1 MKLFFMRNSRFQDIS
16 NRVRISLRKT
26 RRLKPHSP
34 LAVLVA
40 SLAIAFVV
48 RYCTVAQHL
57 DMGDDIANYLSTMNT
72 LFGHDVTG
80 LGLLRPP
87 LIALPL
93 KAFTLAFGDLTG
105 VKVLGVLLS
114 VALGI
119 PFFLLARR
127 LCPPWIAVVV
137 TLLFVLTP
145 AYSDMLIWGYLTMFG
160 MLFIMLTLHCLLL
173 VLERPTILN
182 TALTGLF
189 ASFIVGFHQLS
200 LAFFAPLS
208 LLLFLALLVF
218 NRQGLLRNYRWVMA
232 AIVIAVVL
240 SIPYVPIYL
249 RLLHLQAPAIS
260 NAPLISL
267 TPLTQLKA
275 DLAIQ
280 ADPAYVPWLLGIA
293 VLLAIGAVAARST
306 WQSNRSSAVVLLVTL
321 FYSLTLILLELPP
334 PFAELSRRAHYF
346 MYIPIWLLGSLS
358 LSRLWSW
365 QTTFIRAVPRWLP
378 KFMAIVI
385 IFTLLSTSVFLS
397 LRGQVRSLDFYGYLD
412 DNRWSAVNWIKDNT
426 PQEASVV
433 AYPETLGWWI
443 EAEAGRQT
451 ANVADRNTVPL
462 SYLRECSLAAEQILS
477 RNQGIENGNLRL
489 ATTYPYSGAPGQPVL
504 GVYVGGSYH
513 DVMMF
518 DDSSISLSMESGRI
532 ANLAADS
539 LIDLSTSSDDD
550 SMIMTTTYQMEGAT
564 VVQTAALDRASH
576 NAIVSYSIRSD
587 GAEVADLHIPLI
599 FCFEPNSISVDAD
612 QHSIEVI
619 QASPSFTDQVI
630 TQIDIESSG
639 AILRTGPH
647 DENRL
652 ELSLTVQ
659 DSEAEITFTFDI
671 AEPKLNS
678 SADVT
683 YYQVP
688 EIIKDPSIE
697 RFSSIGYLAVD
708 LKPNPYLAPEL
719 PLGLEEWLN
728 TCPYLKLVYPEG
740 DTDSDIRIY
749 QVDSSALPPL

>member
-1 MKLFFMRNSRFQDIS
+1 MKSSFPWSTRLQQLATGASAA
-16 NRVRISLRKT
+16 LR
-26 RRLKPHSP
+26 RSGRLRLHLP
-34 LAVLVA
+34 LLTLVA
-40 SLAIAFVV
+40 SLAITFVV

-57 DMGDDIANYLSTMNT
+57 DMGDDIANYLSTTNT
-72 LFGHDVTG
+72 LFGHNVTG

-127 LCPPWIAVVV
+127 LCHVWIAVVV

-145 AYSDMLIWGYLTMFG
+145 AYSDMLVWGYLTMFG

-173 VLERPTILN
+173 LLERPTILN

-218 NRQGLLRNYRWVMA
+218 NRQGLLRNYRWVVA
-232 AIVIAVVL
+232 AIVIAVIL

-260 NAPLISL
+260 NTPLISL
-267 TPLTQLKA
+267 TPLTQVEA

-280 ADPAYVPWLLGIA
+280 TDPAYVPWLLGIA
-293 VLLAIGAVAARST
+293 ILLAISAVATRST
-306 WQSNRSSAVVLLVTL
+306 WQSNRSTAIVLLVTF
-321 FYSLTLILLELPP
+321 FYSLILILLELPP
-334 PFAELSRRAHYF
+334 PFAELNRRAHYF
-346 MYIPIWLLGSLS
+346 MYIPIWLLGGLS
-358 LSRLWSW
+358 LSHLWSW
-365 QTTFIRAVPRWLP
+365 QTTFIRAIPRWLP
-378 KFMAIVI
+378 KLMAIVI
-385 IFTLLSTSVFLS
+385 ILALLSTSVFLS
-397 LRGQVRSLDFYGYLD
+397 LRGLMRSLDFYGYLD
-412 DNRWSAVNWIKDNT
+412 DSRWSAVNWISDHT
-426 PQEASVV
+426 PREASIV

-443 EAEAGRQT
+443 EAEADRQT

-462 SYLRECSLAAEQILS
+462 TYLRERSLAAERILS
-477 RNQGIENGNLRL
+477 RNQGLDNGNLRL
-489 ATTYPYSGAPGQPVL
+489 ATTYPYGGAPGNPVL

-518 DDSSISLSMESGRI
+518 DDGSISLIMEGGKSANMATDSQKAFTTSG
-532 ANLAADS
+532 DS
-539 LIDLSTSSDDD
+539 N

-576 NAIVSYSIRSD
+576 NAVVSYSIQSD
-587 GAEVADLHIPLI
+587 GAKVARLHVPL
-599 FCFEPNSISVDAD
+599 FFSFEPKSISIDPD

-619 QASPSFTDQVI
+619 QASSSLTDQVI
-630 TQIDIESSG
+630 TQIDIGSSG
-639 AILRTGPH
+639 AIVDVEPH
-647 DENRL
+647 QENRL
-652 ELSLTVQ
+652 DLSLTVQ
-659 DSEAEITFTFDI
+659 GSEAEITFTFVVT
-671 AEPKLNS
+671 EPKLNS
-678 SADVT
+678 SVDVT

-688 EIIKDPSIE
+688 EMIKNPALEHI
-697 RFSSIGYLAVD
+697 SSIDYLAVD
-708 LKPNPYLAPEL
+708 LKPSPHSATEL
-719 PLGLEEWLN
+719 PLGIEEWLSS
-728 TCPYLKLVYPEG
+728 CPYYQLVYPLDGEG
-740 DTDSDIRIY
+740 DIRIY
-749 QVDSSALPPL
+749 RVDTSALPLP